1 MEHQPPPPSGMAGA
15 APAYSSN
22 AESAATM
29 DTLSAFMHSR
39 PQYSEYKFQL
49 LIVQQPQRARMCGFG
64 DKDRRPCTP
73 PPILKLITYD
83 EHGNEV
89 DPSLLDTS
97 FFVVHADLW
106 SADTTAQ
113 QNLVLHPSLTSQ
125 APSPSDHGLEAAA
138 TGVDTS
144 AEPTFG
150 AKSSGGSRSRMVEIR
165 NLIGSPA
172 TSACKLYD
180 NKHQLGIFF
189 IFQDLSIRTEGT
201 FTLKFSFV
209 DIGTNENQL
218 NVRRDCVRDHV
229 FSQPFSVYSAKK
241 FPGMIESTELSKC
254 FVKQGIKISV
264 RKESSKQRGAD

>member
-1 MEHQPPPPSGMAGA
+1 MSIALDYPMGGGNTNGQ
-15 APAYSSN
+15 
-22 AESAATM
+22 
-29 DTLSAFMHSR
+29 
-39 PQYSEYKFQL
+39 
-49 LIVQQPQRARMCGFG
+49 
-64 DKDRRPCTP
+64 DRRPCTP

-83 EHGNEV
+83 EHGHEV

-125 APSPSDHGLEAAA
+125 AASPSDHGSEGAAA
-138 TGVDTS
+138 STRTDSPLAVKT
-144 AEPTFG
+144 
-150 AKSSGGSRSRMVEIR
+150 SGGNRSRMVEIR

-180 NKHQLGIFF
+180 NENQLGIFF